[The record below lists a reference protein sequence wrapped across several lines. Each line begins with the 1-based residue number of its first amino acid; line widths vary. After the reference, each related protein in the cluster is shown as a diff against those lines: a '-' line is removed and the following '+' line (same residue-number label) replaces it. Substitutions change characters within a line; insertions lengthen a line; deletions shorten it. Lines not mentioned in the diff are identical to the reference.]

1 MRFLGRSKNNLVA
14 IVRVEGVIMDGDG
27 FGASRARVV
36 QAIKT
41 AEHKRARAV
50 VLRVNSPGG
59 TIGACQEIFSS
70 IGRLTARGIPVVAS
84 LGDVA
89 ASGGIY
95 VAMAADE
102 IITNPGTVT
111 GSIGVI
117 IRSSNLSDL
126 YRKIGVSPKVV
137 KSGPHKDMLATYRS
151 LSDDELALLQQ
162 LIDDSHNQFVEVIA
176 ASRKCDRAAVD
187 RIADGRI
194 MTGKQALEAGLV
206 DSLGDLDAAVERAAA
221 RAGIPGKPKLIWTEP
236 RKKPWRRLLGPLGT
250 SVWQTSI
257 PMWIMPN
264 I

>member
-1 MRFLGRSKNNLVA
+1 MRVFGSKNNRIAV
-14 IVRVEGVIMDGDG
+14 VRVEGVIVDSDG
-27 FGASRARVV
+27 FGASRARII
-36 QAIKT
+36 QQLKA
-41 AEHKRARAV
+41 AEQRRARAV

-59 TIGACQEIFSS
+59 TVAACQEIFASVE
-70 IGRLTARGIPVVAS
+70 RLKGRGIPVVAS
-84 LGDVA
+84 FGDVA
-89 ASGGIY
+89 ASGGVY

-102 IITNPGTVT
+102 IVTNPGTVT

-126 YRKIGVSPKVV
+126 YRRVGVSPKVV
-137 KSGPHKDMLATYRS
+137 KSGPHKDMLSTYRPF
-151 LSDDELALLQQ
+151 SDDEQTLLQQ

-176 ASRKCDRAAVD
+176 AARKCDRGAVE

-194 MTGKQALEAGLV
+194 LTGRQALEAGLV

-221 RAGIPGKPKLIWTEP
+221 RGGIEGKPKVIFTEP
-236 RKKPWRRLLGPLGT
+236 RKKPWRRLLGPFGASL
-250 SVWQTSI
+250 WQYSI